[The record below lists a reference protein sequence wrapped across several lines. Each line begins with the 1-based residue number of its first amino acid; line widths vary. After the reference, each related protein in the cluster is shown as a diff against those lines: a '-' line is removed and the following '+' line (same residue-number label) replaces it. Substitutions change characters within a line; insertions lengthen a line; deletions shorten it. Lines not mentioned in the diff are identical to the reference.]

1 MDFKYI
7 DIPLLIRSGDPWQTC
22 DRWERI
28 FRRLRRAYVCMRAQ
42 IRRKFCLQRN
52 YYAASKQ
59 REVTISSRRDV
70 RLGISKYRRWVS
82 RFCLYSVKS
91 KRNEPFN
98 RVDSRLSSVKRV
110 SKLQIFE
117 WTHLYLLQSNAWFSV
132 GCQIPITRYQRYKRS
147 YDVKI
152 ERNRENLNYR
162 QARKNFKNYYP
173 RQLVLTIERHRG
185 NSTFSPNFRCRI
197 QL

>member
-1 MDFKYI
+1 MDFEYI
-7 DIPLLIRSGDPWQTC
+7 DIPLLIRCSDPWQTC

-28 FRRLRRAYVCMRAQ
+28 FRRLRHACVCMRAQ
-42 IRRKFCLQRN
+42 IRRKLGLQRN

-70 RLGISKYRRWVS
+70 RLGISRYRRCVS

-98 RVDSRLSSVKRV
+98 RLDSRLSSVKRV

-117 WTHLYLLQSNAWFSV
+117 WTHLYVLRSNA
-132 GCQIPITRYQRYKRS
+132 CQMSDVNNAVPTLQKTLRRKDREKQKEFKLPSSTKKFQKLLSAATRS
-147 YDVKI
+147 DVLDI
-152 ERNRENLNYR
+152 ERY
-162 QARKNFKNYYP
+162 
-173 RQLVLTIERHRG
+173 RG

>member
-1 MDFKYI
+1 MDFEYI
-7 DIPLLIRSGDPWQTC
+7 DIPLLIRCSDPWQTC

-28 FRRLRRAYVCMRAQ
+28 FRRLRHACVCMRAQ
-42 IRRKFCLQRN
+42 IRRKLGLQRN

-70 RLGISKYRRWVS
+70 RLGISRYRRCVS

-98 RVDSRLSSVKRV
+98 RLDSRLSSVKRV

-117 WTHLYLLQSNAWFSV
+117 WTHLYVLRSNAWFPV
-132 GCQIPITRYQRYKRS
+132 RCQMSITQYVTK
-147 YDVKI
+147 DV
-152 ERNRENLNYR
+152 
-162 QARKNFKNYYP
+162 
-173 RQLVLTIERHRG
+173 T
-185 NSTFSPNFRCRI
+185 T
-197 QL
+197 